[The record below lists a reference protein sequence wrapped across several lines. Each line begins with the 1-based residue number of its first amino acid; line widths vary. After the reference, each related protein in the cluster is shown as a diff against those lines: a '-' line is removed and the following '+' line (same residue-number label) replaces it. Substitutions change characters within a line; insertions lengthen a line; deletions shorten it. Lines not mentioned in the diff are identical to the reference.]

1 MTHLRFWSIALA
13 ALVLAGSSC
22 ARDDARET
30 AVDPK
35 GRPSDATI
43 TMSIQSRYFGDDTV
57 KGHEIDVDTD
67 EGVVT
72 LSGSV
77 ESDAAR
83 SRAETIAQAVEGV
96 TRVQNDL
103 RVAPPEQVARGEDP
117 ARPAA
122 DPTRPGAGAAPSADA
137 SRPSDQVN
145 AGWITTKIQ
154 AQYFADADVKG
165 RNIDVTT
172 GADGRVTLTGEVESQ
187 AEKTEAVRI
196 ARATE
201 GVREVVD
208 QLRIA
213 TQAEARAD
221 DAKAPAGTRPD
232 ADSATLGD
240 PWITMKIESK
250 YFLDA
255 EVKGRNIDVTTQNG
269 VVTLDGTVESA
280 AEKRQAVLL
289 ARSTEGVTDVRDQ
302 LKVVAPA
309 ADESP
314 RPADARETA
323 SVNDEWIEAKIQS
336 KYFLAD
342 DLKTDEIKVDSVKGI
357 VTLQGRVES
366 ADEKRTAEEIAR
378 ETDGVRNVVNRLEV
392 ANPRR

>member
-1 MTHLRFWSIALA
+1 MNTD
-13 ALVLAGSSC
+13 AGI
-22 ARDDARET
+22 R
-30 AVDPK
+30 
-35 GRPSDATI
+35 SDIRKQAT
-43 TMSIQSRYFGDDTV
+43 
-57 KGHEIDVDTD
+57 
-67 EGVVT
+67 
-72 LSGSV
+72 
-77 ESDAAR
+77 
-83 SRAETIAQAVEGV
+83 
-96 TRVQNDL
+96 
-103 RVAPPEQVARGEDP
+103 
-117 ARPAA
+117 
-122 DPTRPGAGAAPSADA
+122 
-137 SRPSDQVN
+137 
-145 AGWITTKIQ
+145 
-154 AQYFADADVKG
+154 
-165 RNIDVTT
+165 
-172 GADGRVTLTGEVESQ
+172 
-187 AEKTEAVRI
+187 
-196 ARATE
+196 
-201 GVREVVD
+201 
-208 QLRIA
+208 
-213 TQAEARAD
+213 
-221 DAKAPAGTRPD
+221 
-232 ADSATLGD
+232 
-240 PWITMKIESK
+240 PWITMKIQAK